1 MGIVGSVSRLLIPN
15 KLLPSYNSVLDL
27 LAVSS
32 DRERPGRHLHLG
44 VVPFSPLVKHE
55 HALKPRFK
63 DDSRINLDHVIALR
77 RWLRHQFREQF
88 RVLIRP

>member
-1 MGIVGSVSRLLIPN
+1 MGSVSRLLIPN

-63 DDSRINLDHVIALR
+63 DDSRINLDHVKLR
-77 RWLRHQFREQF
+77 YAVGSATKFREQF